1 MLRRRYTRW
10 TILARRIRLF
20 DRRLELGDRSP
31 PSFSVDLLIVVFG
44 PASATRQSRE
54 PHDSEED
61 AGESD
66 AVRDE
71 LRGVGEAPMDADQ
84 LPSDVEDPEVRALVP
99 GGRRRQVELRVSGR
113 PEGHVAVDFVLCDDR
128 GPNVSPQGVRFPRF
142 GNERRDEDRGQAGA
156 RGARGGG
163 EPRGA
168 EEGST
173 GEGGLWRRGPVPT
186 RIRVG
191 EEDEEPWVR
200 RRDAVLGPEGRQLPA
215 AAGIRPA

>member
-44 PASATRQSRE
+44 PASATWQSRE

-84 LPSDVEDPEVRALVP
+84 LPSDVEDSEVRALVP
-99 GGRRRQVELRVSGR
+99 GGRRRQIELRVFGR
-113 PEGHVAVDFVLCDDR
+113 AEGHVAVDFILCDER
-128 GPNVSPQGVRFPRF
+128 GPNVSPQGIRLPGFR
-142 GNERRDEDRGQAGA
+142 NERRDEDRGQAGA
-156 RGARGGG
+156 RGARGREG
-163 EPRGA
+163 R
-168 EEGST
+168 GST
-173 GEGGLWRRGPVPT
+173 EYGSIREGGLRRRRPVT
-186 RIRVG
+186 ARIR
-191 EEDEEPWVR
+191 
-200 RRDAVLGPEGRQLPA
+200 
-215 AAGIRPA
+215 